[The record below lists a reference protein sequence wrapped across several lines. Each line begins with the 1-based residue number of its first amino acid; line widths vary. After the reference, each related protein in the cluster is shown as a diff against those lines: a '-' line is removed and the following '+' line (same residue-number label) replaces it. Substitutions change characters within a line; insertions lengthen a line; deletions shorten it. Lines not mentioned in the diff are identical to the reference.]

1 MELMNA
7 SWPAQG
13 RYTDPMGDDAGALG
27 ISRAG
32 AEFAARRR
40 ELGISQ
46 RKLATLK
53 VITAPALIAF
63 EKGRAWPRERT
74 RAMLE
79 EAVQWPAGSLARL
92 RAGGSVFF
100 SALIDTGGPDAEQ
113 FPPFAGAVNVAMS
126 AVTSVIEALPDD
138 DDPRF
143 TERARSVLTDLRRLE
158 SITAQ
163 AVRSSQGSAAVI
175 KTLASIRTRYDALM
189 TRAAATADAT
199 VGQRLYTARREANL
213 SVAEAAAAMQ
223 TAPEVVAAAESEK
236 PVSADDH
243 QRIEALIAT
252 LRG

>member
-1 MELMNA
+1 M
-7 SWPAQG
+7 S
-13 RYTDPMGDDAGALG
+13 DDAGALG
-27 ISRAG
+27 MSRAG
-32 AEFAARRR
+32 AAFAARRR
-40 ELGISQ
+40 ELGLSQ
-46 RKLATLK
+46 RKLASMK
-53 VITAPALIAF
+53 VITPPALIAF
-63 EKGRAWPRERT
+63 EKGRTWPRERT

-92 RAGGSVFF
+92 RAGGSVSF
-100 SALIDTGGPDAEQ
+100 SASTDVRGPAAEQ
-113 FPPFAGAVNVAMS
+113 MPAFAGAVNVAMS
-126 AVTSVIEALPDD
+126 AVTSAIEALPAE

-143 TERARSVLTDLRRLE
+143 TARSRSVLADLRQLE

-175 KTLASIRTRYDALM
+175 KTLALIRTRYDALM

-199 VGQRLYTARREANL
+199 LGQRLYTARREASL

-243 QRIEALIAT
+243 QRIEALIAA
-252 LRG
+252 LGG

>member
-1 MELMNA
+1 MSDE
-7 SWPAQG
+7 
-13 RYTDPMGDDAGALG
+13 AGALG

-46 RKLATLK
+46 RKLASMK
-53 VITAPALIAF
+53 VITPPALIAF
-63 EKGRAWPRERT
+63 EKGRTWPRERT

-92 RAGGSVFF
+92 RAGGSVSF
-100 SALIDTGGPDAEQ
+100 STPTDAQESLGEQ
-113 FPPFAGAVNVAMS
+113 LPAFAGAVSVAMS
-126 AVTSVIEALPDD
+126 AVTSAIEALPAE
-138 DDPRF
+138 DDPGF
-143 TERARSVLTDLRRLE
+143 TTRARTVLADLRQLE

-189 TRAAATADAT
+189 TRVAATADAT
-199 VGQRLYTARREANL
+199 LGQRLYTARREANL
-213 SVAEAAAAMQ
+213 SVVEAAAAMQ
-223 TAPEVVAAAESEK
+223 TAPEVVSAAESEK

>member
-1 MELMNA
+1 M
-7 SWPAQG
+7 S
-13 RYTDPMGDDAGALG
+13 DDAGALG
-27 ISRAG
+27 MSRAG
-32 AEFAARRR
+32 AAFAARRR

-46 RKLATLK
+46 RKLASMK
-53 VITAPALIAF
+53 VITPPALIAF

-92 RAGGSVFF
+92 RAGGSISF
-100 SALIDTGGPDAEQ
+100 STSTDAREPASEQ
-113 FPPFAGAVNVAMS
+113 IPAFAGAVNVAMS
-126 AVTSVIEALPDD
+126 AVTSAIEALPAE

-143 TERARSVLTDLRRLE
+143 TARARSVLADLRQLE

-175 KTLASIRTRYDALM
+175 KTLAIIRTRYDALM

-199 VGQRLYTARREANL
+199 VGQRLYTARREGNL